1 MNAVGTRVSQT
12 LIENHSALAIPCKC
26 RQFSATRKR
35 GKCMSRRTGQNPSVR
50 TRFNRTKGV
59 EEYFFQYWIDVPGQE
74 ERRRETEVI
83 GPVKTMTKSE
93 AERKKLEFVMNL
105 KVNSN
110 DYRIPSSRTFA
121 HAVLHYRE
129 VFAPRMLRES
139 TFSVADGHLKVHLE
153 ADWNDVPVEHIDIDA
168 VNEWIWKKRQAGLSW
183 VTIKNI
189 LRTMQRVLS
198 CSSKDNKPPFS
209 QEGLAI
215 PERDKL
221 QMKIESREA
230 VSFSWSQAKRIAAEV
245 HKLDVDD
252 ARKRR
257 YATVF
262 LLAAATGLRCGELF
276 ALRVGDIDFKAGTV
290 RVDESADQRT
300 YKIGPCKNAAAYRT
314 VLLADSEGKEALSAL
329 KRFLKGP
336 QPAHSL
342 LFRSR
347 RGSPLR
353 ETNVLSEFLHPV
365 LEALGLPKA
374 GMHAF
379 RHGCNRRW
387 ELSGMNP
394 AVLRQQMG
402 HSSAVMTAR
411 YTGQIPLEQVRAGFS
426 SRLLENME
434 NGRAVRAVA

>member
-1 MNAVGTRVSQT
+1 
-12 LIENHSALAIPCKC
+12 
-26 RQFSATRKR
+26 
-35 GKCMSRRTGQNPSVR
+35 MSRRAGQNPSVR

-59 EEYFFQYWIDVPGQE
+59 DEYFFQYWIDVPGQE

-83 GPVKTMTKSE
+83 GPVKTMTRSE
-93 AERKKLEFVMNL
+93 AERKKLEFMVNL

-110 DYRIPSSRTFA
+110 EHRIPSSQTFA
-121 HAVLHYRE
+121 DAVKYYQD

-153 ADWNDVPVEHIDIDA
+153 PDWNDVPVEHVDIDA

-189 LRTMQRVLS
+189 LRTMQQVLS
-198 CSSKDNKPPFS
+198 CSSTDKKPPFS

-215 PERDKL
+215 PERDT
-221 QMKIESREA
+221 
-230 VSFSWSQAKRIAAEV
+230 
-245 HKLDVDD
+245 VDD
-252 ARKRR
+252 VRRKR

-262 LLAAATGLRCGELF
+262 ILAAATGLRCGELF
-276 ALRVGDIDFKAGTV
+276 ALRVNDVDLKAGTI

-314 VLLADSEGKEALSAL
+314 VLLADSEGKEALAML
-329 KRFLKGP
+329 KRFLKRP
-336 QPAHSL
+336 QSPDSL
-342 LFRSR
+342 VSRSK

-353 ETNVLSEFLHPV
+353 ETNVLHDFLHPV
-365 LEALGLPKA
+365 LRSLGLPRA

-379 RHGCNRRW
+379 RRRCNRRW

-402 HSSAVMTAR
+402 HSSAVMTTR
-411 YTGQIPLEQVRAGFS
+411 YTGEIPLEQVRAGFS
-426 SRLLENME
+426 SQLLENME
-434 NGRAVRAVA
+434 NGRSVRAVA